1 MTKIKNLLPVIF
13 TIIIITIMT
22 AASEVLAEREI
33 IFPEIAAIAIGCLL
47 APKMTWNT
55 NKVRIFALIALCAGS
70 GLIIVWFMPGPVW
83 LQMIVAYCVGQLYF
97 MYSRTTFAPMIS
109 AIVLPVLLQSR
120 SIIYFASAVIFT
132 LLILIFRLILERCEI
147 RPLIYYDKA
156 PLPDF
161 LKFRDFLIRLCLAA
175 ICICPALLLDFRFA
189 VAPPLLVAFT
199 EFTSPVNKAVKTPVK
214 TVIFIALC
222 ALTGSVCR
230 FILTM
235 TLGLPLALAAL
246 VYSILMIAFI
256 RKLSLYIPPAGALGV
271 LAMLIPASYV
281 IIYPLQILTGAA
293 VFMFLAC
300 TLFQQRLY
308 AKNASSPVN

>member
-147 RPLIYYDKA
+147 RPLIDYDKA
-156 PLPDF
+156 PLPELF
-161 LKFRDFLIRLCLAA
+161 KIQ
-175 ICICPALLLDFRFA
+175 RF
-189 VAPPLLVAFT
+189 PDQ
-199 EFTSPVNKAVKTPVK
+199 
-214 TVIFIALC
+214 
-222 ALTGSVCR
+222 
-230 FILTM
+230 
-235 TLGLPLALAAL
+235 TLSGCHLHMPGT
-246 VYSILMIAFI
+246 
-256 RKLSLYIPPAGALGV
+256 PAGFPLRCRAPAPCGV
-271 LAMLIPASYV
+271 HRIHV
-281 IIYPLQILTGAA
+281 TGE
-293 VFMFLAC
+293 
-300 TLFQQRLY
+300 
-308 AKNASSPVN
+308 